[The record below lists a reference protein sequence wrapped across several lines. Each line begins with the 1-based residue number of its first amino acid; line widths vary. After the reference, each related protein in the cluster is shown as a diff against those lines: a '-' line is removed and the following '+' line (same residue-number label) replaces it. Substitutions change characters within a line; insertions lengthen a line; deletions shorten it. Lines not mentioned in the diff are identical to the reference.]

1 MTREDLLSLQTF
13 LQKISTF
20 GQLEKYRLHMQ
31 QPKIHFENLN
41 GLRFIGALMVFI
53 FHAFTIN
60 REVWGAF
67 FDSTPMLVL
76 RKLTSIGHYGVN
88 LFFVLSGFLITY
100 LLLKEL
106 REKGKI
112 HIGFFL
118 VRRIL
123 RLWPLYFVIVLFGFF
138 IFPNLPFGSQTVH
151 EFWRYALFL
160 SNFDEIINGSKDS
173 INFLTAT
180 WSVSIEEQFYLGWGL
195 IIGLLKWQS
204 IRSFRVFF
212 LLVIL
217 SSVVFR
223 FLHAENQSIIYYHSL
238 SVISDMAIGG
248 LLATWVFEKSSIRFI
263 RELKKWQILLFYLTG
278 IGFLFLAP
286 RLLPGKWIA
295 FERVISGSFFAF
307 VLIEQLLA
315 KRSFFKADRI
325 PYFERAG
332 KLTYGFY
339 LFHCIVIFYLCK
351 TFEVLNMNQHI
362 GWFILY
368 FIALLVINSIL
379 SVLSY
384 RYFEKPLLDLKKYF
398 RA

>member
-1 MTREDLLSLQTF
+1 
-13 LQKISTF
+13 
-20 GQLEKYRLHMQ
+20 MQ
-31 QPKIHFENLN
+31 QEKIHFENLN
-41 GLRFIGALMVFI
+41 GLRFIGALMVFL
-53 FHAFTIN
+53 FHACTIN
-60 REVWGAF
+60 REVWGSF
-67 FDSTPMLVL
+67 FDSTPLLVI

-106 REKGKI
+106 KAKGRI
-112 HIGFFL
+112 QIGFFL

-138 IFPNLPFGSQTVH
+138 VFPHLPFGTQTVH
-151 EFWRYALFL
+151 AFWRYALFL
-160 SNFDEIINGSKDS
+160 SNFDEIIHGSHDS

-180 WSVSIEEQFYLGWGL
+180 WSVSIEEQFYIGWAL
-195 IIGLLKWQS
+195 IIGLLKWKS
-204 IRSFRVFF
+204 IRSFQWFF

-223 FLHAENQSIIYYHSL
+223 FLNTDNVSMLYYHSL

-248 LLATWVFEKSSIRFI
+248 LLATWFFEKTSIPFI
-263 RELKKWQILLFYLTG
+263 RDLKKWQIAGIYLAG

-286 RLLPGKWIA
+286 KLLPGKLIA
-295 FERVISGSFFAF
+295 LERIISGTFFAF
-307 VLIEQLLA
+307 VLIEQLMA
-315 KRSFFKADRI
+315 KNSLFKADRI

-351 TFEVLNMNQHI
+351 TFEQFGMNQHA

-368 FIALLVINSIL
+368 FALLLGLNTVL
-379 SVLSY
+379 SVVSY
-384 RYFEKPLLDLKKYF
+384 LYFEKPLLDLKKHF
-398 RA
+398 R

>member
-1 MTREDLLSLQTF
+1 
-13 LQKISTF
+13 
-20 GQLEKYRLHMQ
+20 MQ
-31 QPKIHFENLN
+31 QTKIHFENLN
-41 GLRFIGALMVFI
+41 GLRFIGALMVFL
-53 FHAFTIN
+53 FHGFTIN
-60 REVWGAF
+60 REVWGDF
-67 FDSTPMLVL
+67 FDSAPMLVI

-106 REKGKI
+106 REKGNI

-118 VRRIL
+118 ARRIL

-138 IFPNLPFGSQTVH
+138 IFPNLPFGSHTVH

-195 IIGLLKWQS
+195 IIGLLKWKS
-204 IRSFRVFF
+204 IRSFQVFF
-212 LLVIL
+212 FLVVL
-217 SSVVFR
+217 SSVIFR
-223 FLHAENQSIIYYHSL
+223 FFNADNQSVIYYHSL

-248 LLATWVFEKSSIRFI
+248 LLATWIFEKSTIPFI
-263 RELKKWQILLFYLTG
+263 RELKKWHIFLLYLVG

-295 FERVISGSFFAF
+295 FERIFSGLFFAF
-307 VLIEQLLA
+307 VLTEQLLA
-315 KRSFFKADRI
+315 KNSFFKADHI

-339 LFHCIVIFYLCK
+339 LFHCIVIFYLCNI
-351 TFEVLNMNQHI
+351 FESLNMNQNI
-362 GWFILY
+362 GWFLLY
-368 FIALLVINSIL
+368 FVTLLVVNSTL
-379 SVLSY
+379 SILSY
-384 RYFEKPLLDLKKYF
+384 RYFEKPLLDLKKHF

>member
-1 MTREDLLSLQTF
+1 
-13 LQKISTF
+13 
-20 GQLEKYRLHMQ
+20 MQ
-31 QPKIHFENLN
+31 QTKIHFENLN
-41 GLRFIGALMVFI
+41 GLRFIGALMVFL
-53 FHAFTIN
+53 FHGFTIN
-60 REVWGAF
+60 REVWGSF
-67 FDSTPMLVL
+67 FESTPFLVV
-76 RKLTSIGHYGVN
+76 RKLTSAGHYGVN

-106 REKGKI
+106 KEKGKI

-118 VRRIL
+118 IRRIL

-138 IFPNLPFGSQTVH
+138 VFPHLPFGTQTVH

-160 SNFDEIINGSKDS
+160 SNFDEIIHGSKDS
-173 INFLTAT
+173 LNFLTAT

-195 IIGLLKWQS
+195 IIGLFKWKS
-204 IRSFRVFF
+204 IRSFQIFF
-212 LLVIL
+212 LLVVL
-217 SSVVFR
+217 SSVIFR
-223 FLHAENQSIIYYHSL
+223 FFHADDTSILYYHSL

-248 LLATWVFEKSSIRFI
+248 LLATWIFEKSTIHFI
-263 RELKKWQILLFYLTG
+263 QELKKGYIFLIYLLG

-286 RLLPGKWIA
+286 KLLPGKLIA
-295 FERVISGSFFAF
+295 LERIISGLFFAF

-315 KRSFFKADRI
+315 KNSFYKADRI

-351 TFEVLNMNQHI
+351 TFETLNMTQQI
-362 GWFILY
+362 GWFVLY
-368 FIALLVINSIL
+368 FVLLIALNSLLSIL
-379 SVLSY
+379 SY
-384 RYFEKPLLDLKKYF
+384 RCFEKPLLDLKKYF

>member
-1 MTREDLLSLQTF
+1 MGHFSR
-13 LQKISTF
+13 K
-20 GQLEKYRLHMQ
+20 KRMQ
-31 QPKIHFENLN
+31 QDKIHFENLN
-41 GLRFIGALMVFI
+41 GLRFIGALMVFL

-60 REVWGAF
+60 REVWGTF
-67 FDSTPMLVL
+67 FDSAPLL
-76 RKLTSIGHYGVN
+76 AIRKLTSVGHYGVN

-106 REKGKI
+106 QAKGRI

-138 IFPNLPFGSQTVH
+138 VFPNLPFGTQTVH

-160 SNFDEIINGSKDS
+160 SNFDEIINGSRDS

-180 WSVSIEEQFYLGWGL
+180 WSVSIEEQFYIGWAL
-195 IIGLLKWQS
+195 IIGLFKWKS
-204 IRSFRVFF
+204 IRAFQGFF

-217 SSVVFR
+217 SSVIFR
-223 FLHAENQSIIYYHSL
+223 FLNASDSRILYYHSL

-248 LLATWVFEKSSIRFI
+248 LLATRVFEKTRIPFI
-263 RELKKWQILLFYLTG
+263 THLKKWKIAGCYLAG

-286 RLLPGKWIA
+286 HLLPGKLIA
-295 FERVISGSFFAF
+295 FERIISGAFFAF
-307 VLIEQLLA
+307 VLVEQLQA
-315 KRSFFKADRI
+315 NHSFFKADRI
-325 PYFERAG
+325 PFFEKAG

-351 TFEVLNMNQHI
+351 TFESLHLNQHI
-362 GWFILY
+362 GWFVVY
-368 FIALLVINSIL
+368 FLALVVLNTLL

>member
-1 MTREDLLSLQTF
+1 
-13 LQKISTF
+13 
-20 GQLEKYRLHMQ
+20 MQ
-31 QPKIHFENLN
+31 QEKIHFENLN
-41 GLRFIGALMVFI
+41 GLRFIGAFLVFI

-60 REVWGAF
+60 REVWGDF
-67 FDSTPMLVL
+67 FESVPFIAL

-106 REKGKI
+106 RERGKI

-138 IFPNLPFGSQTVH
+138 IFPHLPFGTQTVH

-160 SNFDEIINGSKDS
+160 SNFDEIINGSRDS
-173 INFLTAT
+173 LNFLTAT
-180 WSVSIEEQFYLGWGL
+180 WSVSIEEQFYLGWAL
-195 IIGLLKWQS
+195 VIGLFQWKT
-204 IRSFRVFF
+204 IRSFQGFF

-217 SSVVFR
+217 SAVLFR
-223 FLHAENQSIIYYHSL
+223 IYHAYEPQVIYYHTL

-248 LLATWVFEKSSIRFI
+248 LLATLVFENPSIPWI
-263 RELKKWQILLFYLTG
+263 ENLKKWKIGLIYVLG
-278 IGFLFLAP
+278 IGFLFTAHKV
-286 RLLPGKWIA
+286 LPGRLILL
-295 FERVISGSFFAF
+295 ERLISGTFFAF
-307 VLIEQLLA
+307 VLLEQLKA
-315 KRSFFKADRI
+315 KHSFYKADRI

-339 LFHCIVIFYLCK
+339 LFHSLLIYYLCK
-351 TFEVLNMNQHI
+351 TFEYLNWNQQA
-362 GWFILY
+362 GYFVLY
-368 FIALLVINSIL
+368 FMLLLISNSLCSVI
-379 SVLSY
+379 SY

>member
-1 MTREDLLSLQTF
+1 
-13 LQKISTF
+13 
-20 GQLEKYRLHMQ
+20 MQ
-31 QPKIHFENLN
+31 QEKIHFENLN
-41 GLRFIGALMVFI
+41 GLRFIGALMVFL

-60 REVWGAF
+60 REVWGSF
-67 FDSTPMLVL
+67 FESTPMLAI

-106 REKGKI
+106 KVKGRI
-112 HIGFFL
+112 HVGFFL

-123 RLWPLYFVIVLFGFF
+123 RLWPLYFVVVLFGFF
-138 IFPNLPFGSQTVH
+138 VFPHLPFGTHTVH

-160 SNFDEIINGSKDS
+160 SNFDEIINGSRDS

-180 WSVSIEEQFYLGWGL
+180 WSVSIEEQFYIGWAAV
-195 IIGLLKWQS
+195 IGLFKWKS
-204 IRSFRVFF
+204 IRAFQLFF

-223 FLHAENQSIIYYHSL
+223 LLNATDGSILYYHSL

-248 LLATWVFEKSSIRFI
+248 LLATRVFEKTTLSFVTD
-263 RELKKWQILLFYLTG
+263 LKKWQIAGIYLAG

-286 RLLPGKWIA
+286 RLLPGKLIA
-295 FERVISGSFFAF
+295 FERVISGAFFAF
-307 VLIEQLLA
+307 VLVEQVQA
-315 KRSFFKADRI
+315 NHSFFKADRI
-325 PYFERAG
+325 PFFENAG

-351 TFEVLNMNQHI
+351 TFEHLHINQHVI
-362 GWFILY
+362 WFVVY
-368 FIALLVINSIL
+368 FFTLVFLNTLL